1 MGDGVLRWGPCAFH
15 GHCRS
20 ADGTPSV
27 VRRKGFVFGIQS
39 SLESFVTSYF
49 LLLKLCMF
57 EKNSTKS
64 NLNLTNLLSQK

>member
-27 VRRKGFVFGIQS
+27 VRKKGFVFGIQS
-39 SLESFVTSYF
+39 SHSPSGKFCD
-49 LLLKLCMF
+49 LLFSAVEALHV
-57 EKNSTKS
+57 
-64 NLNLTNLLSQK
+64 